1 MASSQTA
8 VTFQTAVLIL
18 TYSLSFK
25 GGIPYAFFDLKA
37 SIDLSLVKANTIK
50 FCNGFHQFFSTHRQD

>member
-25 GGIPYAFFDLKA
+25 GGTLYAFLDLKA
-37 SIDLSLVKANTIK
+37 SVDLSLVKANTIK
-50 FCNGFHQFFSTHRQD
+50 FFNGLHQFFSTHRQD